1 MVSSLVPGSGKLGL
15 ECYRNG
21 AFTPIIHNYDIHSP
35 VLDLCKEQLILVSC
49 STGCAGVCG
58 ERHCLLN

>member
-21 AFTPIIHNYDIHSP
+21 AFTLIIHNYDIHSP
-35 VLDLCKEQLILVSC
+35 VLDLCKEQLILV
-49 STGCAGVCG
+49 
-58 ERHCLLN
+58 